1 MAASTLSAAIMTPDS
16 GPLANFCIRAATTR
30 RTGRPEPLTAG
41 VWYDEMASLPSP
53 VPAVGSLPGA
63 ATGFAEGLVASDA
76 EVLAAY
82 QHPHLSRW
90 AAVTTKAAGAGRITV
105 VGTVPDQDLAAGLVR
120 WLAPRGVDGWT
131 TGDSVTVSSCTDT
144 AGTRLHILH
153 NWSWEQATASPSSTL
168 TDVLDGGRHTPGA
181 PVTLG
186 PWDVR
191 LFRDARSTT
200 NG

>member
-1 MAASTLSAAIMTPDS
+1 V
-16 GPLANFCIRAATTR
+16 
-30 RTGRPEPLTAG
+30 RTHGGLE
-41 VWYDEMASLPSP
+41 
-53 VPAVGSLPGA
+53 GA
-63 ATGFAEGLVASDA
+63 ATGFAEGLVASGA
-76 EVLAAY
+76 QVLASY
-82 QHPHLSRW
+82 RHPHLGRW

-131 TGDSVTVSSCTDT
+131 TGDSVTVSTCTGT
-144 AGTRLHILH
+144 AGTRLHVLH
-153 NWSWEQATASPSSTL
+153 NWSWEEATASPSSTL
-168 TDVLDGGRHTPGA
+168 TDVLSGGSHTPGA

-191 LFRDARSTT
+191 LFRDASSTM

>member
-191 LFRDARSTT
+191 LFRDARSTM